1 MPFVDVNISEEIEKE
16 KATDPEFA
24 KAWEENQRT
33 KLTDEQVDQINQNL
47 ESAREE
53 NPNLKFIKDLPSN
66 NGVEESQGD
75 ENGYSESTTVT
86 VNPNNGVILPTAEK
100 GIQNGSD
107 TSFEQMLKDS
117 EERVKNNVSEKVV
130 ITEEDIKDQTKNDEL
145 FKELNLSSEDVV
157 MILNATKRYQN
168 KEDFNIYRA
177 LPESVQNSIQ
187 KYCASAGFGDKSSQ
201 SNSVRNSIAEAIID
215 SFVTNITVNKYAMDF
230 QNEMNEIENQIN
242 KEFSK
247 MFIDYTQSREE
258 YVKALVEK
266 VGDESKKALIG
277 DVLDAVHDGFAL
289 ERIKIA
295 ARENRIPKIKRFDIQ
310 KPSRS
315 FDSFNG
321 KYMKSTYNI
330 YSIYTACKTLSR
342 HMKDT
347 DENDVILF
355 FVAIAK
361 FCMNYTPENAVE
373 HAFMYYAMY
382 NPLLLDIYKGEDY
395 DKFAEQYIGNVKEI
409 IALLKEGKDFSFPNT
424 IRTQNSKKVQPK
436 KKK

>member
-1 MPFVDVNISEEIEKE
+1 MPFVD
-16 KATDPEFA
+16 
-24 KAWEENQRT
+24 ENQKT

-47 ESAREE
+47 ESVREE
-53 NPNLKFIKDLPSN
+53 NPNLKFVKELPSN
-66 NGVEESQGD
+66 NGVEESQSD
-75 ENGYSESTTVT
+75 EKGYSESTTVT
-86 VNPNNGVILPTAEK
+86 VNPNSGVILPTAEK

-117 EERVKNNVSEKVV
+117 EERVKNNVAEKVV
-130 ITEEDIKDQTKNDEL
+130 ITEDDIKDQAKNDDL

-289 ERIKIA
+289 ERIK
-295 ARENRIPKIKRFDIQ
+295 
-310 KPSRS
+310 
-315 FDSFNG
+315 
-321 KYMKSTYNI
+321 
-330 YSIYTACKTLSR
+330 
-342 HMKDT
+342 
-347 DENDVILF
+347 V
-355 FVAIAK
+355 
-361 FCMNYTPENAVE
+361 
-373 HAFMYYAMY
+373 
-382 NPLLLDIYKGEDY
+382 
-395 DKFAEQYIGNVKEI
+395 
-409 IALLKEGKDFSFPNT
+409 ALLKKIKFLK
-424 IRTQNSKKVQPK
+424 SKGLIFRNLVDHLIPLMENI
-436 KKK
+436 